1 MKTALLCMM
10 FILLTGVAFGETLQI
25 SKKEGVGDYLADAK
39 GMTLYVFTKDS
50 PGQSACSGPCV
61 EKWPLLQAETIK
73 APAGMKSA
81 DFATITRAD
90 GQKQTT
96 YKGLPL
102 YYFFKD
108 VKAGD
113 VNGQG
118 VNGVWYVAKP

>member
-1 MKTALLCMM
+1 MRAILTALI
-10 FILLTGVAFGETLQI
+10 FVLLAGVAFGETLQI
-25 SKKEGVGDYLADAK
+25 AKTEGIGDYLADAK

-61 EKWPLLQAETIK
+61 EKWPLLMAEMIE
-73 APAGMKSA
+73 APPGTKSE
-81 DFATITRAD
+81 DFGLITRTD

-108 VKAGD
+108 TKPGD
-113 VNGQG
+113 VNGQA
-118 VNGVWYVAKP
+118 VNGVWFVAKP